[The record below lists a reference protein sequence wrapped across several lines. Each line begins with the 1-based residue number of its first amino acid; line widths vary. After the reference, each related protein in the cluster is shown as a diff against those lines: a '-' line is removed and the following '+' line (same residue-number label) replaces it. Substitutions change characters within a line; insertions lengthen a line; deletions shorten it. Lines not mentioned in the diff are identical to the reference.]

1 MKAGA
6 IRPFLALALLVSS
19 AAVGLNSELVNDT
32 VRPSSEEDESA
43 NSNIVGLQ
51 TQEKWPILRVEMP
64 DKPFPNSLLEGLF
77 KGEFSANEYIDQMS
91 GGDSTLNETLIPG
104 VWQSPYSE
112 SYWGKDSNSER
123 DVGEDGGGAKM
134 LAEQTILSLM
144 NDLNLSK
151 WDLDGDYVIDRL
163 LILHSGQPQEIGGP
177 STAIW
182 SHFSPFDDPIKIGD
196 YTFAHYT
203 MASVHGGVGVLV
215 HEMLHQMGA
224 VDLYDVHSDS
234 PTKSWHGLGDWDI
247 MASGNWLGD
256 GDRPSLPSASTLNI
270 IGASD
275 PETVE
280 AFENRTY
287 TLIPAWLGGSP
298 IRIDIAPGEIIWLSY
313 RADHGFDGSL
323 PGHGILVEQ
332 QDVFFGDIE
341 SNLVNT
347 DPTKP
352 WAKVIEADGNDALLR
367 ARDYGDEDDVFTS
380 GDIIGNGGHEIRD
393 NRGRTVPWR
402 ITISSIGNETAVL
415 YYEYIGDPSITILTP
430 RNPIVLLENESS
442 YASIYSTQE
451 CDLRVQTTLSEER
464 IFSITEYA
472 EVEII
477 DAAGIPRKGTLSG
490 SIGCSNS
497 SATDFSLEW
506 FVVNHRLVTE
516 ELEETISWEGP
527 SIVRFYPNSEGE
539 GFRNYRFALDGPVSR
554 IAEVVTTGNYMPGDP
569 IVLDVKPNGLLEPR
583 MIARGELV
591 IIDSDNIEQ
600 RIPIVLISEGDLP
613 FGPLNWLATPSNA
626 IMVVLILLS
635 FSIATGRSERTIS

>member
-1 MKAGA
+1 MKVGG

-19 AAVGLNSELVNDT
+19 AAVGLNSEVVNDT
-32 VRPSSEEDESA
+32 IRSSPETEESSD
-43 NSNIVGLQ
+43 SNIVGLYSD
-51 TQEKWPILRVEMP
+51 EKWPILRVEMP
-64 DKPFPNSLLEGLF
+64 NKPFPNTLLEDLF
-77 KGEFSANEYIDQMS
+77 TGEFSANEYISQMS

-104 VWQSPYSE
+104 VWQSPYPE

-123 DVGEDGGGAKM
+123 DVGENGGGAKI

-144 NDLNLSK
+144 SDMNLSK

-177 STAIW
+177 SSSIW
-182 SHFSPFDDPIKIGD
+182 SHFSPFDDSIKIGD
-196 YTFAHYT
+196 FTFEHYT

-275 PETVE
+275 PEIVH
-280 AFENRTY
+280 AFQNKSY
-287 TLIPAWLGGSP
+287 TLSPAWLGGSA
-298 IRIDIAPGEIIWLSY
+298 IRIDIAPGEIIWISY
-313 RADHGFDGSL
+313 RSDYGFDSSL

-332 QDVFFGDIE
+332 QDLFFGDME

-352 WAKVIEADGNDALLR
+352 WAKVVEADGNDALLR
-367 ARDYGDEDDVFTS
+367 ARDYGDKDDVFTS
-380 GDIIGNGGHEIRD
+380 GDIIGYGGHEIRD

-402 ITISSIGNETAVL
+402 ITVSSIENESAIL
-415 YYEYIGDPSITILTP
+415 NYEYIGDPSITILTP

-442 YASIYSTQE
+442 LASVHSSQD
-451 CDLRVQTTLSEER
+451 CDLSVQSSLLDEK
-464 IFSITEYA
+464 IVSITEYA
-472 EVEII
+472 EIEII
-477 DAAGIPRKGTLSG
+477 EAIGIPRQGTLTG
-490 SIGCSNS
+490 SIGCSDGL
-497 SATDFSLEW
+497 ATDYSLEW
-506 FVVNHRLVTE
+506 FVVNHRLDE
-516 ELEETISWEGP
+516 QELEETIPWDGP
-527 SIVRFYPNSEGE
+527 SVVQFYPTSEGE
-539 GFRNYRFALDGPVSR
+539 GLRNYRFTLDGPVSR
-554 IAEVVTTGNYMPGDP
+554 IAEVVTTGNYKPGDP
-569 IVLDVKPNGLLEPR
+569 IILDVQPNGLLEPR

-591 IIDSDNIEQ
+591 IIDTDNIEQ

-613 FGPLNWLATPSNA
+613 FGPLNWLAAPSNA

-635 FSIATGRSERTIS
+635 FSIATGRNERTIS

>member
-1 MKAGA
+1 
-6 IRPFLALALLVSS
+6 
-19 AAVGLNSELVNDT
+19 
-32 VRPSSEEDESA
+32 
-43 NSNIVGLQ
+43 
-51 TQEKWPILRVEMP
+51 MP

-591 IIDSDNIEQ
+591 IIDTDNIEQ